1 MSVFFS
7 GQTTSMPSEV
17 VRDTLVFWIFSNLR
31 RDENKKTKET
41 SAFFFFRLGGLFF
54 FFFSFFFFGGFFS
67 TYREPTRSG
76 AFLGKSMDNVRTD
89 KKKLPSE
96 QERLLEEVL
105 GRFF

>member
-41 SAFFFFRLGGLFF
+41 SAFFFFSVRRTVFFLFF
-54 FFFSFFFFGGFFS
+54 VFFFRWVFFDVSRADKKRGFFG
-67 TYREPTRSG
+67 
-76 AFLGKSMDNVRTD
+76 
-89 KKKLPSE
+89 
-96 QERLLEEVL
+96 
-105 GRFF
+105 